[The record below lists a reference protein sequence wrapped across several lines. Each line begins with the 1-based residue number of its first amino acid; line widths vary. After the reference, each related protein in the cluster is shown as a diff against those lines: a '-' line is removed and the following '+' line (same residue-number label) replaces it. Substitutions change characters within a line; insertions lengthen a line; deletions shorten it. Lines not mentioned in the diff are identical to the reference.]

1 MASLGRLTAGI
12 AHEIKN
18 PLNFVNNFAKLSMGL
33 LADLEAEL
41 AVSSGGNPDPER
53 LEILS
58 DLRFNAE
65 KIQEHGKRA
74 DSIVKSMMRHARG
87 KKGDRQPT
95 DLNTLLDESLNLAYH
110 GMRAQIPAF
119 NTTLERDFDDAV
131 GTIEVVPQEL
141 SRVFLNVLGNAFYAV
156 LERKEKEADTYTPT
170 VWVRTRRTGDG
181 IAVSIR
187 DNGPG
192 IPEPLLAKIFEPFF
206 TTKPTGSGTGLGL
219 SLSYDVVVQGHGGT
233 MKVESVEGEGATL
246 IITLPAGGES

>member
-1 MASLGRLTAGI
+1 
-12 AHEIKN
+12 
-18 PLNFVNNFAKLSMGL
+18 
-33 LADLEAEL
+33 
-41 AVSSGGNPDPER
+41 
-53 LEILS
+53 
-58 DLRFNAE
+58 
-65 KIQEHGKRA
+65 
-74 DSIVKSMMRHARG
+74 
-87 KKGDRQPT
+87 
-95 DLNTLLDESLNLAYH
+95 
-110 GMRAQIPAF
+110 
-119 NTTLERDFDDAV
+119 
-131 GTIEVVPQEL
+131 
-141 SRVFLNVLGNAFYAV
+141 VLGNAFYAV

-233 MKVESVEGEGATL
+233 MKVESVEGEGATF